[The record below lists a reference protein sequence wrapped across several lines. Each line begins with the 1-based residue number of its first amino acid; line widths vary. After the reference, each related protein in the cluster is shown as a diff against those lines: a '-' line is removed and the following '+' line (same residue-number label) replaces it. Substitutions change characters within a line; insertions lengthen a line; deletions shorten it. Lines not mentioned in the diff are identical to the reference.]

1 MLPPFG
7 WQAVLERWE
16 FAPVV
21 TAIVVV
27 FAALYLWGAWRV
39 GRRHPARPWP
49 WWRSG
54 LFLGGLAVVV
64 LATQSG
70 IGAYDDVLFWDHMI
84 QHLMLIMIAPPLLVL
99 AQPVTLLLHASR
111 NPLHTWAKRAIR
123 SRVVTFL
130 TWPPFVLVLYAATI
144 AGTHLTGLMSLVMT
158 NPALHNAEHAL
169 YLVVGYLFFLPI
181 LGSEPIR
188 WRLSYP
194 IRFVMLVVAMP
205 VDTFTGLILGTE
217 NTPIKGMTGVRPAG
231 SAGPVADLHAGGA
244 VMWIGGDA
252 IMLGFMML
260 VFLMWA
266 HADRVGTV
274 NRGWLEAVR
283 TSSFESLVAAPAAD
297 RGASGPD
304 QRWVRP
310 GPRCGRRGS
319 RAGPGSR
326 IVRCASRARRRA
338 RPGRGGSARHH
349 RRRRAPGRLQR
360 LPRPAEPARA
370 QARSVKRTSSQPNE
384 LA

>member
-16 FAPVV
+16 FAPIV
-21 TAIVVV
+21 TAIAVV

-49 WWRSG
+49 WWRTV
-54 LFLGGLAVVV
+54 LFLAGLVVVV
-64 LATQSG
+64 LATESG

-111 NPLHTWAKRAIR
+111 NPVHTWAKRAVR

-130 TWPPFVLVLYAATI
+130 TWPPFVLALYAATI

-158 NPALHNAEHAL
+158 NPALHDAEHAL

-205 VDTFTGLILGTE
+205 VDTFTGLVLGTE
-217 NTPIKGMTGVRPAG
+217 NTPIQGMTGPRPAG

-274 NRGWLEAVR
+274 SRSWLETVR
-283 TSSFESLVAAPAAD
+283 TSSFETLVAAPGGD

-304 QRWVRP
+304 LGAS
-310 GPRCGRRGS
+310 GPDRGA
-319 RAGPGSR
+319 AGPGSALAPAA
-326 IVRCASRARRRA
+326 AS
-338 RPGRGGSARHH
+338 PGA
-349 RRRRAPGRLQR
+349 Q
-360 LPRPAEPARA
+360 AEPAAAGPTPAVARA
-370 QARSVKRTSSQPNE
+370 RGTIDDDEHLDAYNAYLARLNQPGPGPSR
-384 LA
+384 

>member
-1 MLPPFG
+1 MLPRFG

-49 WWRSG
+49 WWRTA

-64 LATQSG
+64 LATESG

-84 QHLMLIMIAPPLLVL
+84 QHLMLIMMAPPLLVL
-99 AQPVTLLLHASR
+99 GQPVTLLLHASR
-111 NPLHTWAKRAIR
+111 NPLHTWAKRVVR
-123 SRVVTFL
+123 SRAVTFL

-158 NPALHNAEHAL
+158 NPALHDAEHAL

-181 LGSEPIR
+181 LGTEPIR

-297 RGASGPD
+297 RGAPGPD
-304 QRWVRP
+304 PAQAQAAVSSGAQAGPAAAEPTPAVTGAHGTIDDDEHLDAYNAYLARLNQP
-310 GPRCGRRGS
+310 GP
-319 RAGPGSR
+319 GPGR
-326 IVRCASRARRRA
+326 
-338 RPGRGGSARHH
+338 
-349 RRRRAPGRLQR
+349 
-360 LPRPAEPARA
+360 
-370 QARSVKRTSSQPNE
+370 
-384 LA
+384 